1 MNNLIFR
8 FSVLE
13 LSNIEQEKDPEA
25 ALFDSG
31 RDPDG
36 VADESKDRNDT
47 PVEPQPIIKH
57 EGSISL
63 LIDSTSDVELSSVAL
78 SPNQV

>member
-1 MNNLIFR
+1 MSKSAFC

-13 LSNIEQEKDPEA
+13 LSNIENEKDPEA

-36 VADESKDRNDT
+36 VADEYKERNDT
-47 PVEPQPIIKH
+47 PLEPQPIVKH
-57 EGSISL
+57 EGSIAL